1 MAFQSPNITGR
12 HYRKRCKNI
21 FSTILL
27 FSLAHMEPRAVT
39 FFEWSWYILY
49 NGKCFAK
56 SNAFKQW
63 RVSFSHIM
71 IICKIH
77 NVVLWVEQYPLW
89 ILIVVHV
96 RRVDDAA
103 RFTSCNFLR
112 LMITI
117 SLYHSITVNSDVARK
132 SNFTFPFKYNLQ
144 FYKSDDTLHQGI
156 SYYCFF
162 VCINCINV
170 YISTPI
176 LVLRT

>member
-1 MAFQSPNITGR
+1 MGFILYNVASFTKAISFIIKCNSKWIVKIVYMTFHKSMAFWSPNITGR
-12 HYRKRCKNI
+12 NYRKRCKNI

-27 FSLAHMEPRAVT
+27 FFLAHMKPRAVT

-117 SLYHSITVNSDVARK
+117 SLYHSITVNNDDVARI
-132 SNFTFPFKYNLQ
+132 F
-144 FYKSDDTLHQGI
+144 
-156 SYYCFF
+156 
-162 VCINCINV
+162 
-170 YISTPI
+170 
-176 LVLRT
+176 

>member
-1 MAFQSPNITGR
+1 
-12 HYRKRCKNI
+12 
-21 FSTILL
+21 
-27 FSLAHMEPRAVT
+27 MEPRAVT

-117 SLYHSITVNSDVARK
+117 SLYHSITVNIDVARK
-132 SNFTFPFKYNLQ
+132 SNFTFSFNTIYNFINQITLYSRVYRT
-144 FYKSDDTLHQGI
+144 FY
-156 SYYCFF
+156 
-162 VCINCINV
+162 NCINP
-170 YISTPI
+170 YTFKQIF
-176 LVLRT
+176 VLSAWRNIY